1 MANPEA
7 HLENFERGCER
18 EKFLVFRK
26 KPLEKAEIE
35 SEGEGT
41 LQLIQKCK
49 ILQRNYSKIATNSNL
64 NGGAVAP
71 IASLRSASALTGR
84 ILSRSSTSNPHI
96 VTLEMTLVPT

>member
-35 SEGEGT
+35 SEAEGEGT
-41 LQLIQKCK
+41 TDTK
-49 ILQRNYSKIATNSNL
+49 
-64 NGGAVAP
+64 
-71 IASLRSASALTGR
+71 
-84 ILSRSSTSNPHI
+84 
-96 VTLEMTLVPT
+96 M